1 MKVIHIDIWRKS
13 IEEDSF
19 WIWKSIHEEIQ
30 LTKKVDNRLIWVL
43 MMYGHTNGQC

>member
-1 MKVIHIDIWRKS
+1 MLIY
-13 IEEDSF
+13 EESQLTK
-19 WIWKSIHEEIQ
+19 KSIHEEIQ